1 MSTTRT
7 TTKLVKGQRVKLPD
21 LTGSDT
27 MSFNLRLTGLN
38 QVGFYGLVL
47 GANEKLLRPEYVIY
61 AGQPRSPCQSIAI
74 EHQDANGVSFAL
86 NLANL
91 PPEAR
96 ELIFVVSMGEH
107 TGCLRENASDI
118 QEGFLSITDGS
129 TEKGRYTF
137 TAGDFEGEKALI
149 LCKVYF
155 KDVWRVA
162 LVSSGF
168 RAGMR
173 VLLETYGVPA
183 HVLHG
188 EREEPHR
195 DPPRPDPSHAA
206 PPPSVEP
213 SPATEGGRPR
223 VFLPTNWPGHQLPP
237 LPQGLIPGVGFILV
251 EYEDG
256 NHASGTGFVI
266 NPGGYLLSCYHVVQ
280 NASQVRICL
289 GESRLLRPLVFVAGD
304 AEHDVCL
311 LWIADGSGSPYWIP
325 LVGPDET
332 PQLGEAL
339 GLLAFPLSL
348 ELGLGV
354 NYSQGIINSCRQRGD
369 VPLLQVDTGA
379 APGSSGGPVFRR
391 SDGRIVGMLQ
401 GGVERHGMLINLA
414 WDIRA
419 FWQMGWHMEE
429 TGWTP

>member
-1 MSTTRT
+1 MSTTNT
-7 TTKLVKGQRVKLPD
+7 AAKLVKGQRIRLPD
-21 LTGSDT
+21 LTGSGT
-27 MSFNLRLTGLN
+27 MSFNLSLTGLN
-38 QVGFYGLVL
+38 QVGFYCLVL
-47 GANEKLLRPEYVIY
+47 DATEKLLRPDYVIY
-61 AGQPRSPCQSIAI
+61 AGQPRSPCQSISI
-74 EHQDANGVSFAL
+74 ERQDATSVSFAL

-96 ELIFVVSMGEH
+96 ELMVVVSMGEH
-107 TGCLRENASDI
+107 TGCLRENAADI
-118 QEGFLSITDGS
+118 QEGFLSITDGKH
-129 TEKGRYTF
+129 EQARYTF
-137 TAGDFEGEKALI
+137 TAQDFEGEKALI

-155 KDVWRVA
+155 KDVWRMA

-173 VLLETYGVPA
+173 VLLQNYGVPA
-183 HVLHG
+183 HVLEEG
-188 EREEPHR
+188 REEPHR
-195 DPPRPDPSHAA
+195 DASPPVAPPSEGPRPAI
-206 PPPSVEP
+206 ERG
-213 SPATEGGRPR
+213 TLR
-223 VFLPTNWPGHQLPP
+223 VFLPSHWPGHQVPP
-237 LPQGLIPGVGFILV
+237 LPQGIIPGVGFILV
-251 EYEDG
+251 KYEDG

-266 NPGGYLLSCYHVVQ
+266 NPGGYVLSCYHVIQ
-280 NASQVRICL
+280 NASDVRICL
-289 GESRLLRPLVFVAGD
+289 GDSRLLRPLVFVAGD
-304 AEHDVCL
+304 AEHDACL
-311 LWIADGSGSPYWIP
+311 LWIADGNGSPYWLS

-369 VPLLQVDTGA
+369 VPLLQIDAGA

-419 FWQMGWHMEE
+419 FWKMGWHVTE
-429 TGWTP
+429 T